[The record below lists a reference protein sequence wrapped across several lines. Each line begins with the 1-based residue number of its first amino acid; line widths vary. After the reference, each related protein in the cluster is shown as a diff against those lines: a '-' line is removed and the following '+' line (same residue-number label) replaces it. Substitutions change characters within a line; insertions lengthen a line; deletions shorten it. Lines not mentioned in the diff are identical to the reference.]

1 MNRSAENLTV
11 AQEPTTITA
20 VSEQNAYLRDIFNDR
35 AIVYP
40 SRYKDWQMTEVFML
54 RDVIEHLTGKAPMLI
69 SDKEAKAQRELIF
82 ASSERSTAF
91 ADNISG
97 LGGAMDYIIAADEND
112 IVIGGQNYYSDMR
125 AAYDIINNYL
135 GYDDIN
141 DTYSEPTKQICGISE
156 VAWKKPE
163 LYIMGT
169 NMSCGEFEEAWQV
182 KDFADCNFNLLQIS
196 SYGYKKPENVRNVAA
211 WCARF
216 GIELIIYPATDKEK
230 QQVIIPCEEDLL
242 ENPAIYGLYIVDE
255 PYLEEQHLLYRATAI
270 AAKEKYGKYGW
281 QIYINA
287 AFVTDYPTAPI
298 DFDENDVWTESAS
311 VQWRKYYADVADI
324 LSFDMCPYQSKFEHR
339 ERYTCLIMEQASKM
353 AKYLAQTFFVYIDA
367 YNLANRG
374 YCDKMFRTH
383 SYLLLSFGV
392 QGIEYFQYGDA
403 SKNYRREGDWSNGSL
418 INWDYSKNEYWYDAK
433 KINAKLKKLAPV
445 YAQYKH
451 IGAYAI
457 NKPEGDNTMYLH
469 APCDSF
475 GVIEA
480 VDDSLYRA
488 DQGRSSTYLVG
499 CFESIHEGEGKAFT
513 LVNMDVL
520 DDVKYGEQKVPPIK
534 LKINGEKVTC
544 YKNGEA
550 ISMKSDQNG
559 YYSFSM
565 PNGECVFV
573 TVQ

>member
-1 MNRSAENLTV
+1 MNIL
-11 AQEPTTITA
+11 
-20 VSEQNAYLRDIFNDR
+20 DDR

-40 SRYKDWQMTEVFML
+40 SRYKEWQMADVFML
-54 RDVIEHLTGKAPMLI
+54 RDVIEHLTGKKVTLI
-69 SDKEAKAQRELIF
+69 SDKEPKTQNELIF

-91 ADNISG
+91 ADKISK
-97 LGGAMDYIIAADEND
+97 LGSAMDYIIAADEND

-125 AAYDIINNYL
+125 AVYDFINNYL

-141 DTYSEPTKQICGISE
+141 DIYSAPTKQIQGIST

-169 NMSCGEFEEAWQV
+169 NLSCTEFEKAWQV

-196 SYGYKKPENVRNVAA
+196 SCNGYKKPEDVRNVAT

-216 GIELIIYPATDKEK
+216 GIELLIYPSTDTKK

-242 ENPAIYGLYIVDE
+242 ENPIIYGLYIVDE
-255 PYLEEQHLLYRATAI
+255 PYLEEQHLLYRAASI

-287 AFVTDYPTAPI
+287 AFQTAYPTAPI
-298 DFDENDVWTESAS
+298 DFDENDVWTEDAS

-324 LSFDMCPYQSKFEHR
+324 LSFDMAPYQSKFQHR
-339 ERYTCLIMEQASKM
+339 ERYVCLIMEQASKM
-353 AKYLAQTFFVYIDA
+353 AKYLGQKFFVFIDA
-367 YNLANRG
+367 YDLAHRG

-403 SKNYRREGDWSNGSL
+403 SKNYHREGDWTNGSL
-418 INWDYSKNEYWYDAK
+418 VNWDYSKNEYWYDAQ
-433 KINAKLKKLAPV
+433 KINAELKKLTPV
-445 YAQYKH
+445 YTRYKH

-457 NKPEGDNTMYLH
+457 NKLENDNNMYLH
-469 APCDSF
+469 APCDDF

-488 DQGRSSTYLVG
+488 ELCSSSTYLVG
-499 CFESIHEGEGKAFT
+499 CFEDKNNGKSKAFT
-513 LVNMDVL
+513 LVNMDTL
-520 DDVKYGEQKVPPIK
+520 DDVKYGEQKVPPIR

-544 YKNGEA
+544 YKNGEPIA
-550 ISMKSDQNG
+550 MEADRDG
-559 YYSFSM
+559 YYSFSI
-565 PNGECVFV
+565 PNGECILV